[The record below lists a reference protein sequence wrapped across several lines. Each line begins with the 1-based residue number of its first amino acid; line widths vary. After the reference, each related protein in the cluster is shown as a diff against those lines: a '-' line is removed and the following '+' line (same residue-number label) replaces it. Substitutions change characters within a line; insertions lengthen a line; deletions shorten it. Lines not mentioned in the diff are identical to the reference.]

1 MAYSIKWVE
10 RAVFQWH
17 GAENNVIRSHFVGKQ
32 EEMLD
37 SKTFSHLTKVDL
49 CGKDG
54 RSPA

>member
-54 RSPA
+54 